1 MCIEVNLLLR
11 NTRDGKLCFLEG
23 LNGSLQ
29 DCFSRRVDF
38 LLTEVQGE
46 P

>member
-1 MCIEVNLLLR
+1 MGIEVNLLLC
-11 NTRDGKLCFLEG
+11 NTGDGKLCFLEG

-29 DCFSRRVDF
+29 DCFSQRVDF
-38 LLTEVQGE
+38 LRTEVQGE